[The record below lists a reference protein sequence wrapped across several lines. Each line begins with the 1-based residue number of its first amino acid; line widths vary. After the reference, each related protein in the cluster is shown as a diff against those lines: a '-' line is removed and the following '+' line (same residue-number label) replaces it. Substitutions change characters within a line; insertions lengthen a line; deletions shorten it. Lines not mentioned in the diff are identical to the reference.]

1 MLGPCARVSLSFRN
15 EVPEPSA
22 GEMPGPAGHVLLSE
36 NDKSRKL

>member
-1 MLGPCARVSLSFRN
+1 MLGPCACVSILSFRN

-36 NDKSRKL
+36 E